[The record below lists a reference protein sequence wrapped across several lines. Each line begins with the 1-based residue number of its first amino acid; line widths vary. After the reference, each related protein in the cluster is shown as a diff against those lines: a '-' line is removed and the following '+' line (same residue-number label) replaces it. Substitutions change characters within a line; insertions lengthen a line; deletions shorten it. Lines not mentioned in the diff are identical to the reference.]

1 MLKFLLI
8 VLLTMFVL
16 RRLLPWLMRWVVGEV
31 VKQHAP
37 QAEYRTTGNRQRAPD
52 GRIRVDYVPPRPKRQ
67 PRPDGYRGG
76 EYIEFEEVK

>member
-8 VLLTMFVL
+8 VLLILFVL
-16 RRLLPWLMRWVVGEV
+16 RRLLPWLMRWAVGEV

-37 QAEYRTTGNRQRAPD
+37 QAEYRSTSNRQQAAD
-52 GRIRVDYVPPRPKRQ
+52 GRVRVDYVPPRPKRQ
-67 PRPDGYRGG
+67 PRPGGYRGG